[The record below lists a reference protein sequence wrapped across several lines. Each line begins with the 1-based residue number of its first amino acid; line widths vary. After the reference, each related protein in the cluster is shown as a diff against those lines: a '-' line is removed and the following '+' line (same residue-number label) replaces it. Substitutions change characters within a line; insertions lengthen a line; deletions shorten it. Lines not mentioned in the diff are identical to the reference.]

1 PAGLAGLAAT
11 RRPLLAGLGGGAGAR
26 RPGRQCPGRP
36 RLSGPAGAHP
46 AAVCRRHHCLSRSAA
61 AGRRPFPGP
70 VGGACARARALV
82 AGLGRQCPDGGFAQR
97 RWPPPRRPDR
107 AQPGAHAFGPGRALP
122 GPGLCRRRGLRFRHR
137 HRRRPGRRQPGC
149 RRRPGRTQPPAR
161 HRPAWRGAAGAG
173 QRRRRRTTAF
183 LPGTGQRT
191 GAGPGAGRHGRVCTR
206 DGGRSG
212 MILRG
217 LVVLLACMNL
227 GVALWWWLHA
237 PPSPPA
243 APPLPSGVASL
254 VLLGEVEAPPSSD
267 LVELASVPVP
277 LPATP
282 ACLSI
287 GPFETP
293 AQLRTAMSALT
304 PLVARIQYRELQA
317 TSLRGYR
324 VFLPAAA
331 TREQALASA
340 RELAAR
346 GVRDYYVVTAGEQEN
361 TV

>member
-1 PAGLAGLAAT
+1 
-11 RRPLLAGLGGGAGAR
+11 
-26 RPGRQCPGRP
+26 
-36 RLSGPAGAHP
+36 
-46 AAVCRRHHCLSRSAA
+46 
-61 AGRRPFPGP
+61 
-70 VGGACARARALV
+70 
-82 AGLGRQCPDGGFAQR
+82 
-97 RWPPPRRPDR
+97 
-107 AQPGAHAFGPGRALP
+107 
-122 GPGLCRRRGLRFRHR
+122 
-137 HRRRPGRRQPGC
+137 
-149 RRRPGRTQPPAR
+149 
-161 HRPAWRGAAGAG
+161 
-173 QRRRRRTTAF
+173 
-183 LPGTGQRT
+183 
-191 GAGPGAGRHGRVCTR
+191 
-206 DGGRSG
+206 

-361 TV
+361 TVSLGLFRELANAEARRDELMAMGFQPRLEPRTELAPQWWIDIAAEPGLDWRAAVGGDARLDGRPAPCAGLGAPAG